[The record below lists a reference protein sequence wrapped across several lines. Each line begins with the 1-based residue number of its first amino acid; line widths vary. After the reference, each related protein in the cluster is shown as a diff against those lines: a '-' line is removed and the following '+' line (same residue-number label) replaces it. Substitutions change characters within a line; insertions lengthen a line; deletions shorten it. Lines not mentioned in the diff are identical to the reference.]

1 MKTLFYAW
9 GMARR
14 HLLYAL
20 NSPKVWA
27 GILLV
32 LSSVLTLVTPFARSA
47 YAFGETVS
55 VGIIAY
61 NFSAHNS
68 ILKIF
73 IALLFIFSELP
84 LKDAGQNFIVIR
96 GGKRAWYLSQIIYVF
111 CVSVFLILIIS
122 LFSIIPLTGKLNF
135 TNSWGIIH
143 KNAANFSPATAQF
156 NVSASVSEA
165 ALQAVSPYAALAW
178 SIPVGVLLM
187 FVFGNIILSLNSI
200 SRGGYIGTVAGI
212 ILISLYLFKSFVA
225 FPWYDNFTII
235 EWAGFTPKSGEGAK
249 PVVVITTLFCL
260 LLITAIITAIRSRK
274 KSDLNIR

>member
-32 LSSVLTLVTPFARSA
+32 LSSVLTLVTPFVRSA

-61 NFSAHNS
+61 NFSSHNS

-111 CVSVFLILIIS
+111 CVSALLILIIS
-122 LFSIIPLTGKLNF
+122 LFSIIPLTGKLDF
-135 TNSWGIIH
+135 KNSWGIIH
-143 KNAANFSPATAQF
+143 QNAANFSPAMAQF
-156 NVSASVSEA
+156 NVSASVSDA
-165 ALQAVSPYAALAW
+165 ALKAVSPYAALAW

-187 FVFGNIILSLNSI
+187 FTFGNIILSLNSL

-249 PVVVITTLFCL
+249 PAVVITALFCL
-260 LLITAIITAIRSRK
+260 LLISGIITAIRSRK

>member
-1 MKTLFYAW
+1 MKTLIYAW

-32 LSSVLTLVTPFARSA
+32 LSSVLTLVTPFVRSA

-61 NFSAHNS
+61 NFSAHKS

-84 LKDAGQNFIVIR
+84 FKDMGQNFIVIR

-111 CVSVFLILIIS
+111 CVSALLILIIS
-122 LFSIIPLTGKLNF
+122 LFSIIPLIGKLNF
-135 TNSWGIIH
+135 KNSWGIIH

-156 NVSASVSEA
+156 NISASVSDA
-165 ALQAVSPYAALAW
+165 ALNAVSPYAALAW
-178 SIPVGVLLM
+178 SLPVGVLLM
-187 FVFGNIILSLNSI
+187 FVFGNIIMSLNSL

-249 PVVVITTLFCL
+249 PAVVITTLFCL
-260 LLITAIITAIRSRK
+260 LLISAIITAIRSRK